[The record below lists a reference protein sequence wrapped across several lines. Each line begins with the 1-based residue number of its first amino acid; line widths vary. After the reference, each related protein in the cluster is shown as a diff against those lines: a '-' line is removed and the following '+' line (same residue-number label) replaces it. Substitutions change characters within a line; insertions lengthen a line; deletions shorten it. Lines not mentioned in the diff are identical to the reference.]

1 MNKITQ
7 SRNDFLLYSD
17 YRQLP
22 SKKREMHTT
31 SSRASKCTHQPEG
44 ERGKERGRAAEREG
58 ENVDFLSLVETVPS
72 FINQKQNKIFKE
84 ESFQSHYT
92 DE

>member
-44 ERGKERGRAAEREG
+44 ERGRAAEREG
-58 ENVDFLSLVETVPS
+58 ENVDFLSLAETVHS
-72 FINQKQNKIFKE
+72 FTNQKQNKIFKE